1 MTWIAALSMATFIR
15 ADSTVVGITI
25 SLVLGGLLVVRMFT
39 RELATAPPQLFIRSL
54 DVSIALLFV
63 LFALIIWERFH
74 VLG

>member
-1 MTWIAALSMATFIR
+1 MTWSAAISMATFIR
-15 ADSTVVGITI
+15 ADSTVAGITI

-39 RELATAPPQLFIRSL
+39 RELATAPPQVLIRSL

-63 LFALIIWERFH
+63 VFAIIIWERFH

>member
-1 MTWIAALSMATFIR
+1 MSWTAALSMATFIR

-39 RELATAPPQLFIRSL
+39 RELATAPPQLLIRSL